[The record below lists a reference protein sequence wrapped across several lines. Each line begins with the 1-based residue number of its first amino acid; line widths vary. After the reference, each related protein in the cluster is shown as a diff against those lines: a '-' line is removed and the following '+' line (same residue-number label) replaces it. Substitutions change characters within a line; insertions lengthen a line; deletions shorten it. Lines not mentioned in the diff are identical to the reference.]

1 MYRSSYLHAVH
12 KEKYEQSDAYEE
24 LPESPE
30 FGGLAQAQGLE
41 NLQNLSERFANYI
54 NRARVLEQ
62 RNAIFR
68 KQLETFQRMDELVG
82 LEEAFAAQIDLNHQ
96 RAHDLATNRSKLE
109 REKKD
114 AQRMLDEYCNKYKN
128 ECDYQKK
135 QKSTLEELNKE
146 ADEALLCNLE
156 LQIESQFLQDDV
168 NATKDRYKKRL
179 DFFQSFSFQPIVKPL
194 LPIQFHSYFLLLFC
208 LQEKLITERRIPI
221 LQNQLDEYKGI
232 FSQLQAQ
239 KLKLQTETAMLD
251 QVIKDTQQ
259 SYNDEIHLY
268 NEQIDSLRKGIED
281 AERTLE
287 KYTNQCRQLSIYKQS
302 LENELERYKR
312 IIENEDSRLNS
323 AIVGTPVT
331 LFAQTCRPSETP
343 FLKDITL
350 VMQDIAAAKFRQRSL
365 PKKMFKRKEIT
376 PKDLTNGSSLE
387 KMFDQPQEGFDQ
399 VPMDF
404 KHEGLL
410 TESEHGSHGTKE
422 ETEPRKAE
430 EDVPDGAQISKAFDK
445 LCNIVKEKVR
455 CYQRQEPRTGL
466 HTKGYVVIA
475 EKGSYDDSRFYS
487 LPIPYKGRVI
497 VSDVESNIPYSMK
510 PIPELP
516 RSPEDCKSEL
526 EVHGMQEQTRMQK
539 DIKYQYK
546 LIGKEKEDDG
556 SRVWRELGKKQEF
569 PKVQFT
575 GAPEPFST
583 SCPSEQNE
591 EEVYVKKQCNKQDG
605 LHKELASPNTMSY
618 EKVEMVESIEKFS
631 VDKIQSYEE
640 TAMIMETMT
649 EKTSKKKLEDKKH

>member
-114 AQRMLDEYCNKYKN
+114 AQRMLDEYCNNYKDLWPFLN
-128 ECDYQKK
+128 GAAK
-135 QKSTLEELNKE
+135 QSFWGLGE

-168 NATKDRYKKRL
+168 NATKDRYKKNL
-179 DFFQSFSFQPIVKPL
+179 MEVQTYIGN
-194 LPIQFHSYFLLLFC
+194 
-208 LQEKLITERRIPI
+208 LQQIMQATPQVSNIMADASEEKLITERRIPI

-343 FLKDITL
+343 FLKGTDITL

>member
-12 KEKYEQSDAYEE
+12 KEKYEQSEAYEE

-30 FGGLAQAQGLE
+30 FGGLAQTQGLE
-41 NLQNLSERFANYI
+41 NLQDLSERFANYI

-62 RNAIFR
+62 RNSIFR

-82 LEEAFAAQIDLNHQ
+82 LEDAFAAQIDLNHQ
-96 RAHDLATNRSKLE
+96 RVRDLATNRSKLE

-128 ECDYQKK
+128 ECEYQKK

-168 NATKDRYKKRL
+168 NATKDRYKKNLMEVQTYIRNL
-179 DFFQSFSFQPIVKPL
+179 EQIVEATPQMST
-194 LPIQFHSYFLLLFC
+194 IMAGGSE
-208 LQEKLITERRIPI
+208 EKLITERRIPI

-232 FSQLQAQ
+232 FSQLQGQ

-268 NEQIDSLRKGIED
+268 NDQIDSLRKSIED

-302 LENELERYKR
+302 LESELERYKR
-312 IIENEDSRLNS
+312 VIENEDSRLNS
-323 AIVGTPVT
+323 AIVGTPAT
-331 LFAQTCRPSETP
+331 LFPQTYRPPETP
-343 FLKDITL
+343 PLKGTDITL

-387 KMFDQPQEGFDQ
+387 KTLDQPQEGFDQ
-399 VPMDF
+399 VPVDF
-404 KHEGLL
+404 KHE
-410 TESEHGSHGTKE
+410 ESEHRSNGTKE
-422 ETEPRKAE
+422 ESEPRKAE
-430 EDVPDGAQISKAFDK
+430 EDVPDGAQLSKAFDK
-445 LCNIVKEKVR
+445 LCNIVKDKVR
-455 CYQRQEPRTGL
+455 CYQRQEPRTGF
-466 HTKGYVVIA
+466 HAKGYVVIA
-475 EKGSYDDSRFYS
+475 EKGSYDDTSFHS

-497 VSDVESNIPYSMK
+497 VSDVGGNISRGMK
-510 PIPELP
+510 AIPELP
-516 RSPEDCKSEL
+516 RSPEHCKSEV
-526 EVHGMQEQTRMQK
+526 EVHEMRERSRMQK
-539 DIKYQYK
+539 DLKYEYK
-546 LIGKEKEDDG
+546 LLGKEKDDDG
-556 SRVWRELGKKQEF
+556 SRVWRDLGKKQEF

-583 SCPSEQNE
+583 SCPSERNE
-591 EEVYVKKQCNKQDG
+591 EGIYVKKQCKKQDG
-605 LHKELASPNTMSY
+605 LHKELAFPNTMSY

-631 VDKIQSYEE
+631 DDKIESYEE

>member
-12 KEKYEQSDAYEE
+12 KEKYEQSDSYEE

-41 NLQNLSERFANYI
+41 NLQDLSERFANYI

-96 RAHDLATNRSKLE
+96 RVRDLATNRSKLE

-128 ECDYQKK
+128 ECEYQKK
-135 QKSTLEELNKE
+135 QKSTLEQLNKE

-168 NATKDRYKKRL
+168 NATKDRYKKNL
-179 DFFQSFSFQPIVKPL
+179 IEVQTYIGNLEQIMQATPQVFNIMAGTSE
-194 LPIQFHSYFLLLFC
+194 
-208 LQEKLITERRIPI
+208 EKLITERRIPI
-221 LQNQLDEYKGI
+221 LQKQLDEYKGI

-268 NEQIDSLRKGIED
+268 NDQIDSLRKGIED

-287 KYTNQCRQLSIYKQS
+287 KYTNHCRQLSIYKQS
-302 LENELERYKR
+302 LESELERYKR
-312 IIENEDSRLNS
+312 VIENEDSRLNS

-331 LFAQTCRPSETP
+331 LFPQTYRPAETP
-343 FLKDITL
+343 SLKGTDITL

-387 KMFDQPQEGFDQ
+387 ETFDQPQKGFDQ

-410 TESEHGSHGTKE
+410 TESERGSNGTKE

-455 CYQRQEPRTGL
+455 CYQRQEPRTGF
-466 HTKGYVVIA
+466 HAKGYVVIA
-475 EKGSYDDSRFYS
+475 EKGSYDDTCFHS

-497 VSDVESNIPYSMK
+497 VSDVEGNISRGMK

-516 RSPEDCKSEL
+516 RSPEHYKSEL
-526 EVHGMQEQTRMQK
+526 EVHGMQERSRMQK
-539 DIKYQYK
+539 DLKYEYK
-546 LIGKEKEDDG
+546 LIGKEKDDDG

-569 PKVQFT
+569 PNVQFT

-591 EEVYVKKQCNKQDG
+591 EGIYVKKQCKKQDG
-605 LHKELASPNTMSY
+605 LPKELTSPNTMSY

-631 VDKIQSYEE
+631 DDKIQSYEE
-640 TAMIMETMT
+640 TAMIMETKT
-649 EKTSKKKLEDKKH
+649 EKTSKKKLEDKNH

>member
-1 MYRSSYLHAVH
+1 T
-12 KEKYEQSDAYEE
+12 
-24 LPESPE
+24 
-30 FGGLAQAQGLE
+30 
-41 NLQNLSERFANYI
+41 
-54 NRARVLEQ
+54 NRASYIFLVRCVL
-62 RNAIFR
+62 F
-68 KQLETFQRMDELVG
+68 
-82 LEEAFAAQIDLNHQ
+82 
-96 RAHDLATNRSKLE
+96 TN
-109 REKKD
+109 
-114 AQRMLDEYCNKYKN
+114 
-128 ECDYQKK
+128 
-135 QKSTLEELNKE
+135 E

-168 NATKDRYKKRL
+168 NATKDRYKKVRL
-179 DFFQSFSFQPIVKPL
+179 IPIVKSL
-194 LPIQFHSYFLLLFC
+194 LPIQFHSYFLLLFY

-287 KYTNQCRQLSIYKQS
+287 KYTNQCRQLSIYQQS
-302 LENELERYKR
+302 LENELERYKL
-312 IIENEDSRLNS
+312 IIENEGMGGISCYIYGCFIS
-323 AIVGTPVT
+323 IHV
-331 LFAQTCRPSETP
+331 
-343 FLKDITL
+343 DITL

-410 TESEHGSHGTKE
+410 TESEHGSNGTKE

-430 EDVPDGAQISKAFDK
+430 EDVPDGAQISKVFDN
-445 LCNIVKEKVR
+445 LCNVVKEKVR
-455 CYQRQEPRTGL
+455 CYQRQEPRTGF

-475 EKGSYDDSRFYS
+475 EKGSYDDTRFYS

-510 PIPELP
+510 PIPELS
-516 RSPEDCKSEL
+516 RSPEHCKSEL
-526 EVHGMQEQTRMQK
+526 EAHEMQERTRMQK
-539 DIKYQYK
+539 DIKYEYR
-546 LIGKEKEDDG
+546 LIGKEKKDDG
-556 SRVWRELGKKQEF
+556 SRVGRELGKKQEF

-583 SCPSEQNE
+583 SCPSERNE
-591 EEVYVKKQCNKQDG
+591 EGIYK
-605 LHKELASPNTMSY
+605 L
-618 EKVEMVESIEKFS
+618 EMVESIEKFS
-631 VDKIQSYEE
+631 DDKIQSHEE

-649 EKTSKKKLEDKKH
+649 EKTNKKKLEDKKH

>member
-30 FGGLAQAQGLE
+30 FSGLAQAQGLE
-41 NLQNLSERFANYI
+41 NLQDLSERFANYI

-68 KQLETFQRMDELVG
+68 KQLETFQRMDELIG
-82 LEEAFAAQIDLNHQ
+82 LEEAFVAQIDLNHQ
-96 RAHDLATNRSKLE
+96 RVHDLATNRSKLE

-114 AQRMLDEYCNKYKN
+114 AQRMLDEYCDKYKN

-135 QKSTLEELNKE
+135 QKSTLEQLNKE

-168 NATKDRYKKRL
+168 NATKDRYKKNL
-179 DFFQSFSFQPIVKPL
+179 ME
-194 LPIQFHSYFLLLFC
+194 
-208 LQEKLITERRIPI
+208 LQTYIGNLQQIMQATPQVSNIMADAGEENLITERRIPI

-312 IIENEDSRLNS
+312 IIENEGSRLNS
-323 AIVGTPVT
+323 AIVGPPVT
-331 LFAQTCRPSETP
+331 LFTQTYRPSETP
-343 FLKDITL
+343 FLKGTDITL

-410 TESEHGSHGTKE
+410 TESEHGSNGTKE

-430 EDVPDGAQISKAFDK
+430 DVPDGAQVSKVFDK

-455 CYQRQEPRTGL
+455 CYQRQEPRTGF

-475 EKGSYDDSRFYS
+475 EKGSYDDTRFYS
-487 LPIPYKGRVI
+487 LPIPYKGRVV

-516 RSPEDCKSEL
+516 RSPEHCKSEL
-526 EVHGMQEQTRMQK
+526 EAHGMQERTRMQK
-539 DIKYQYK
+539 DIKYEYK

-556 SRVWRELGKKQEF
+556 SRVWTELGKKQEF

-583 SCPSEQNE
+583 SCPSERNE
-591 EEVYVKKQCNKQDG
+591 EGIYVKKQCNKQDG
-605 LHKELASPNTMSY
+605 LHKELASSNTMSY
-618 EKVEMVESIEKFS
+618 EKVEMVESVEKFS
-631 VDKIQSYEE
+631 DDKIQSYEE
-640 TAMIMETMT
+640 TAMIMETTT